1 MTEAKK
7 SLALPLFLIIGP
19 AAILILSI
27 LLYAVISFAAAAVT
41 TAVSPPTGMSDS
53 ETPLSISNSAGYEFP
68 DIPITQ
74 QIANIILW
82 LVAAASMLAFI
93 PCLVIG
99 IIMLSSRRSP
109 QPNPAIVSSHP
120 LEHQARSWEDLE

>member
-53 ETPLSISNSAGYEFP
+53 ETPLGISNSAGYEFP
-68 DIPITQ
+68 ETPIAQ
-74 QIANIILW
+74 AIANIILW
-82 LVAAASMLAFI
+82 LVAAVSMLAFI

>member
-68 DIPITQ
+68 DTPIAQ
-74 QIANIILW
+74 QIANIVLW
-82 LVAAASMLAFI
+82 LVAAVSMLAFI

-99 IIMLSSRRSP
+99 IVMLSSRRSP
-109 QPNPAIVSSHP
+109 QPKSVTINSHP